1 MQRQT
6 SSDAKETDF
15 PGSIS
20 PSEPPSP
27 SSGSSV
33 GDRTVVR
40 GSREFQ
46 VRAVSISAPSP
57 NFLPRLRGRDGELQ
71 RQSSVWPVGP

>member
-1 MQRQT
+1 MRKRPTFQARLVHQ
-6 SSDAKETDF
+6 SHLRRAVAVLLE
-15 PGSIS
+15 
-20 PSEPPSP
+20 
-27 SSGSSV
+27 
-33 GDRTVVR
+33 DRTVVR